1 MRNVLLILL
10 AATLCAGCARTNN
23 DIEQAVRRQ
32 LEVYPLSTMQD
43 IYKSFY
49 QDRFGPGHM
58 ITDTLAV
65 REYLLYEVSV
75 ADADTV
81 PNPYYENVGDC
92 GRYVRVY
99 LRCVNEGMLTAEQL
113 SDAFLRS
120 ARPQEQTGQSW
131 ADEWKNIERIASRTG
146 VTCPAELSELLRE
159 AAETERAVHHSEAYR
174 NAYHPHYRIIER
186 SIFAR
191 ELQALIDQR
200 SAE

>member
-1 MRNVLLILL
+1 
-10 AATLCAGCARTNN
+10 
-23 DIEQAVRRQ
+23 
-32 LEVYPLSTMQD
+32 
-43 IYKSFY
+43 
-49 QDRFGPGHM
+49 M

-65 REYLLYEVSV
+65 REYLLHEVSV
-75 ADADTV
+75 AAADSV
-81 PNPYYENVGDC
+81 PNVYYESVGAC